1 MKITDITKRI
11 NDLLAG
17 ETLSYKQLTLHLD
30 AVIDDINTDLASSFP
45 VFSELPDGA
54 VEYTHIPDKYIRSV
68 VCIGAAHYFYI
79 TDEEGG
85 TTARTYQELYFTNR
99 YTFVRDWI
107 NNVPVEFDA
116 SEDGPQG
123 IVPFD
128 LHGQDSTDIDRGVF
142 YI

>member
-30 AVIDDINTDLASSFP
+30 AVIDDINTDLASKYP
-45 VFSELPDGA
+45 AFSELPEGA
-54 VEYTHIPDKYIRSV
+54 VEYTHIPDRYIRSV

-85 TTARTYQELYFTNR
+85 TAARTYQELYFTNR

-107 NNVPVEFDA
+107 DKVQH
-116 SEDGPQG
+116 EDERDDSPGA
-123 IVPFD
+123 VTFD
-128 LHGQDSTDIDRGVF
+128 LHGTEPVPYDTKVF
-142 YI
+142 RF